1 MSFINYLLSV
11 YEKFIELYR
20 YIYGLPLLNII
31 LCGHLFYNLFFPN
44 GLLISFI
51 KIYFLINDQKE
62 QIGKLCYELYVLNL

>member
-1 MSFINYLLSV
+1 MSFLKYLLSV

-20 YIYGLPLLNII
+20 YIYRLPFIDII
-31 LCGHLFYNLFFPN
+31 VYIHLFLPN

-51 KIYFLINDQKE
+51 KIYFLVNDQKE

>member
-1 MSFINYLLSV
+1 MSFLKYLLSV

-20 YIYGLPLLNII
+20 YIYRLPFIDII
-31 LCGHLFYNLFFPN
+31 VYIHLFYNLFFPN

-51 KIYFLINDQKE
+51 KIYFLVNDQKE